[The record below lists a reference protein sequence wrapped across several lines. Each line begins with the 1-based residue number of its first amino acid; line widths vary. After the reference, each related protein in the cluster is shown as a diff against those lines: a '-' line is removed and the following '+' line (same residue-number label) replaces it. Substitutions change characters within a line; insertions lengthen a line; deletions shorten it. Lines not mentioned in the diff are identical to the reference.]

1 MASRRA
7 YVREELSAGPRPDPG
22 LARRPKPRQLVLP
35 QLTQVTTMKARP
47 KKSKKSDV
55 NASKGKR
62 YSADER
68 AKILA
73 VVHEVNA
80 KRGRGGVTAAAAKFG
95 VSPLTISHWLRNVG
109 ILGAPG
115 ARRRSA

>member
-1 MASRRA
+1 
-7 YVREELSAGPRPDPG
+7 
-22 LARRPKPRQLVLP
+22 
-35 QLTQVTTMKARP
+35 MKARP

-80 KRGRGGVTAAAAKFG
+80 ERGRGGVTAAAAKFG

-109 ILGAPG
+109 ILGTPG
-115 ARRRSA
+115 ARRRTAGDSGVFRELADLHDKITVKQKELSQLESQFKKLKGKL